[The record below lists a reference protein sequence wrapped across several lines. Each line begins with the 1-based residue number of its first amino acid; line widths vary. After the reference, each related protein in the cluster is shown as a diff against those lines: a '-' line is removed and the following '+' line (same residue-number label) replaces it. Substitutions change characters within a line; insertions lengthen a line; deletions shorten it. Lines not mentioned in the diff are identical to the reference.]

1 MFRSEKEFTNQ
12 ISAFE
17 AMLKTNSEEHVK
29 NACKVYSFD
38 FINEQPSRGS
48 ASEQISTESDFP
60 YSWKEE
66 ENNVEYYKP
75 TVKLEIKK
83 RISIS
88 NFIVAREQSCD
99 GEFLRFSALSQGSI
113 FS

>member
-60 YSWKEE
+60 FSWKEE

-83 RISIS
+83 RMSVS
-88 NFIVAREQSCD
+88 NAIFSWEKTCND
-99 GEFLRFSALSQGSI
+99 KFNRFSVLSRGSI

>member
-38 FINEQPSRGS
+38 FTNEQQSRGS
-48 ASEQISTESDFP
+48 TSEQI
-60 YSWKEE
+60 
-66 ENNVEYYKP
+66 
-75 TVKLEIKK
+75 
-83 RISIS
+83 
-88 NFIVAREQSCD
+88 
-99 GEFLRFSALSQGSI
+99 
-113 FS
+113 

>member
-38 FINEQPSRGS
+38 FINELPSRSS

-60 YSWKEE
+60 FSWKEE

-83 RISIS
+83 RMSVS
-88 NFIVAREQSCD
+88 NAIFSWEKTCND
-99 GEFLRFSALSQGSI
+99 KFNRFSVLSRGSI